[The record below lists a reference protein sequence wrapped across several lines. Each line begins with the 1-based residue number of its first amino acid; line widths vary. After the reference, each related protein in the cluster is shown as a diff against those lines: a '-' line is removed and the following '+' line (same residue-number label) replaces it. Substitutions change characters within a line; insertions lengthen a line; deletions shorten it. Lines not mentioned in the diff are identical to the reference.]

1 MSKQSKSKI
10 YPIKPTP
17 REEYEKNIKA
27 AEDRISKENPKISGV
42 AIAIKAIMAVLTV
55 LCASLLVLS
64 IPCEYS
70 YTYTHTNTPS
80 VSTPSPKVHISE
92 AVSEDEFPEPVVYV
106 PVYYDFTEAI
116 PESPA
121 VGYEY
126 FNDTVFIGDSRTK
139 GLIMYTDMS
148 PYDFSSVGTNVGS
161 VQIKPFIRMEDEN
174 GELVSYTLF
183 EALEKELGNYKAV
196 YIALGLNEL
205 GWKVE
210 NFASEYR
217 RLISG
222 IRSITDVPIY
232 IQLVMPV
239 TARSSET
246 TKFGITNDKAVIF
259 NDVLRQIA
267 AEMSLFL
274 LDPTEMFALEDG
286 TLNPAHASDGVH
298 FQINSYIELAY
309 YYRTHIVDL
318 EAYDNTRTSDS
329 GIRH

>member
-1 MSKQSKSKI
+1 MSKRSKNKI

-17 REEYEKNIKA
+17 REEYEENLKA
-27 AEDRISKENPKISGV
+27 EPQIPEENGKIPGFI
-42 AIAIKAIMAVLTV
+42 IAIKSVMAVLTV

-80 VSTPSPKVHISE
+80 TSSPSLQIHISE

-106 PVYYDFTEAI
+106 PVLYDFTSPI

-139 GLIMYTDMS
+139 GLIMYTEMS

-183 EALEKELGNYKAV
+183 EALEKELGNYKTV

-205 GWKVE
+205 GWKAE

-232 IQLVMPV
+232 IQLVIPV
-239 TARSSET
+239 TVKASET

-259 NDVLRQIA
+259 NNILRQIA

-298 FQINSYIELAY
+298 FQISSYKELAD

-318 EAYDNTRTSDS
+318 EAYDNTKTAI
-329 GIRH
+329 GGTGH